1 MGEKSSGVEVVVF
14 PHFIEKETQGKVS
27 SGLFCF
33 DVYIEFLKSS
43 LFLGSAPGVVSL
55 TQLFQ

>member
-27 SGLFCF
+27 SGLFCL
-33 DVYIEFLKSS
+33 DVCIEF
-43 LFLGSAPGVVSL
+43 
-55 TQLFQ
+55 